1 MLLWGLNKFDTIEV
15 AKKLESF
22 SSLNVWL
29 GKKQKVD
36 IYVKDDIYVTVPKRK
51 RKLVNAYI
59 EYNGPVPAPIEKD
72 SILGELKVFLED
84 ELHSI
89 HDVYA
94 LEKVKKVNIFSRIIK
109 SFNFLVWG
117 DV

>member
-1 MLLWGLNKFDTIEV
+1 M
-15 AKKLESF
+15 
-22 SSLNVWL
+22 
-29 GKKQKVD
+29 
-36 IYVKDDIYVTVPKRK
+36 TVPKRK

-84 ELHSI
+84 ELHST